1 MGFWKGLG
9 TTCLVLTMGFCA
21 FIGYAERESI
31 KETWNSIF
39 NQEQQQVEAE
49 TKIDVNLTVNYFDEE
64 NKIQELMQ
72 VKKSADVNFKDNL
85 YSVVSQISFSEIN
98 QNFNQSNLSLVFDA
112 SNVTAEED
120 YSVMAEIKTDEQ
132 TQAVYY
138 EFIVSSSKAFTNE
151 VNITLTLQTVV
162 IQEIKMPYTVSAYY
176 STYVDEFVIPSTEE
190 NYSLPKKSV
199 EYTNLEAED
208 PNGASFM
215 LYNANG
221 LFSEQFIVFN
231 MIVPESFAETDYTYQ
246 NIGVEYSKNFDIT
259 QLSVENNFI
268 YIEISP
274 NATVTSWEELQL
286 FEISLFYGK
295 KVNE

>member
-9 TTCLVLTMGFCA
+9 TACLVLTMGFCA

-31 KETWNSIF
+31 KETWNTIF

-64 NKIQELMQ
+64 NKMQELMQ

-85 YSVVSQISFSEIN
+85 YSVVAQISFSEIN
-98 QNFNQSNLSLVFDA
+98 QNFNQSNLSLVFDT

-120 YSVMAEIKTDEQ
+120 YSVTAEIKTDEQ

-138 EFIVSSSKAFTNE
+138 EFIVSSSKALNE
-151 VNITLTLQTVV
+151 VNISLTLQTIV